1 MHVTREILLELAR
14 DDAWEALA
22 DLRGW
27 LCAGAD
33 LELAEGERGWLWLH
47 DGEERDVEVE
57 EVVPGERLVLWW
69 RAASDDL
76 MTRVCL
82 TLDEEAGGTRVR
94 VVESA
99 PVYAVSTTRIGDHP
113 VLRGGGMYGPAA
125 MALPML
131 AAQAPVS
138 RFP

>member
-1 MHVTREILLELAR
+1 MNVTREILLDGLDR
-14 DDAWEALA
+14 DAAWEALA

-69 RAASDDL
+69 RAAGEDL
-76 MTRVCL
+76 RTRVCL
-82 TLDEEAGGTRVR
+82 TLEEEDGGTRVR

-99 PVYAVSTTRIGDHP
+99 PVYAVSTQTIGTHP
-113 VLRGGGMYGPAA
+113 VLRGGRMYGPAA

-131 AAQAPVS
+131 AARVPVV
-138 RFP
+138 F

>member
-1 MHVTREILLELAR
+1 MNVTREILLDGLDR
-14 DDAWEALA
+14 DEAWEAVA

-33 LELAEGERGWLWLH
+33 LELAAGERGWLWLR

-69 RAASDDL
+69 RAGNDDL
-76 MTRVCL
+76 RTRVCL
-82 TLDEEAGGTRVR
+82 TLDEEDGGTRVR

-99 PVYAVSTTRIGDHP
+99 PLVAVSTTRIGAHP
-113 VLRGGGMYGPAA
+113 VLRGGAMYGPAA

-131 AAQAPVS
+131 AARMPVVL
-138 RFP
+138 

>member
-1 MHVTREILLELAR
+1 MNVTREILLDLDR
-14 DDAWEALA
+14 DAAWEALA

-27 LCAGAD
+27 LCAGAE
-33 LELAEGERGWLWLH
+33 LELAEGERGWLWLR
-47 DGEERDVEVE
+47 DGEEREVEVE

-69 RAASDDL
+69 RAGDDEL

-82 TLDEEAGGTRVR
+82 TLDEGDDGTRVR

-99 PVYAVSTTRIGDHP
+99 PVYAVSTTRIGTHP

-131 AAQAPVS
+131 IS
-138 RFP
+138 RVAVLV

>member
-1 MHVTREILLELAR
+1 MNVTREILLDDLDR
-14 DDAWEALA
+14 DAAWEALA

-69 RAASDDL
+69 RAAGEDL
-76 MTRVCL
+76 RTRVCL
-82 TLDEEAGGTRVR
+82 TLEEEDGGTRVR

-99 PVYAVSTTRIGDHP
+99 PVYAVSTQTIGTHP
-113 VLRGGGMYGPAA
+113 VLRGGRMYGPAA

-131 AAQAPVS
+131 AARVPVVL
-138 RFP
+138 